1 MARATAQGAL
11 PGVRATVKGISRKAG
26 KRFQLRAPIVREPIL
41 HKQIADAFRL
51 EIGAPGRLSSK
62 GVCWYSVD
70 VAAYSGSAPGIRTGR
85 GVVAGIPD
93 IFVLYNGIAHFI
105 EIKADD
111 GILSPAQCE
120 MATAYYLAGAKYGI
134 ARDALEALALL
145 DEWHIPRAHRIRA

>member
-1 MARATAQGAL
+1 MARAAARL
-11 PGVRATVKGISRKAG
+11 RLTV
-26 KRFQLRAPIVREPIL
+26 PVVREPEL
-41 HKQIADAFRL
+41 HRQIADAFRL
-51 EIGAPGRLSSK
+51 ELAPPRKTSRE
-62 GVCWYSVD
+62 GVTWYSVD
-70 VAAYSGSAPGIRTGR
+70 MAAYAGTVPGIRTGR
-85 GVVAGIPD
+85 GCVAGVAD
-93 IFVLYNGIAHFI
+93 IMVIYKGLGHFI